1 MRFFRSASTVLLC
14 AALAPLAVADEGMW
28 MPQQV
33 PQLAERLKA
42 LGFEGDPAQFADLTG
57 FPMGAVVSLG
67 GCTASFVSD
76 EGLIVTNHHC
86 VTGALQYNS
95 TPERNLL
102 VDGFLA
108 KTRAEELPIGPGS
121 RVFVTTAVTD
131 VTAEIR
137 GKLPPKIADAAL
149 DRLLERRIKTRVAA
163 CEAGGGKRC
172 VVAPFF
178 GGKSYY
184 EIAQM
189 EIRDVRLVYAPA
201 EGIGNFGG
209 ETDNWRW
216 PRHTGDWSFYRAY
229 VAPDGSPATF
239 AATNVPYKPKHRLRV
254 SPKGASPGEVIF
266 VAGYPG
272 RTQRHMTFEEVR
284 EVVNWQLPRSIR
296 LAKEQIALL
305 EELAKQ
311 DKALAIKA
319 AGRLQGLNNGLTNQ
333 SGVLE
338 GMTRGGALAQKE
350 KLQQELQAWIAADP
364 ARTAKYGGALDTL
377 AKMQA
382 EAEKTR
388 ERNAWLGGLAMSST
402 YLSAANSLYR
412 LSLERG
418 KKDDLDRDEG
428 YQQRDW
434 VRLKEAQERMQRTI
448 DPRLDRVLFRWA
460 LLHVAELPADQ
471 RIAPIDAAAG
481 LTPGMAKADAEK
493 AIDGWLDKMYAGTK
507 MADKDFRLSLFEKP
521 AKEVAATQDT
531 FLSLAVA
538 MHPMLEAQREAGRAR
553 SGAYARV
560 RPVYMEALIEKAGG
574 LVAPD
579 ANSTLRVTYGVV
591 KGVDGKD
598 GIWLKPQTTLKG
610 IEQKHTGEGEFD
622 APDTQLKA
630 IQALRAGKA
639 TPYLDP
645 KLGDVPIDFL
655 STVDT
660 TGGNSGS
667 PTLNAKGELVG
678 LLFDGT
684 YDSVASNYLYEPV
697 GTRSIHVDSR
707 YLLWTMVEVDGASH
721 LVEEMNR

>member
-1 MRFFRSASTVLLC
+1 
-14 AALAPLAVADEGMW
+14 
-28 MPQQV
+28 MPQQM
-33 PQLAERLKA
+33 PQLALRLKA

-57 FPMGAVVSLG
+57 FPMGAIVSLG

-86 VTGALQYNS
+86 VTGALQYNA

-102 VDGFLA
+102 KDGYLA
-108 KTRAEELPIGPGS
+108 KTRADELPVGPGS
-121 RVFVTTAVTD
+121 RVWVTTGVTD

-137 GKLPPKIADAAL
+137 AKLPPKIVDAAL

-189 EIRDVRLVYAPA
+189 EIADVRLVYAPA

-229 VAPDGSPATF
+229 VGPDGKPATH
-239 AATNVPYKPKHRLRV
+239 AAANVPYKPKFRLKV
-254 SPKGASPGEVIF
+254 SPKGASPGEVVF

-284 EVVNWQLPRSIR
+284 EVVNWQLPRSIK

-319 AGRLQGLNNGLTNQ
+319 AGRLRGLNNGLTNQ

-338 GMTRGGALAQKE
+338 GLSRGGALAQKE
-350 KLQQELQAWIAADP
+350 KLQQELVAWIAADP
-364 ARTAKYGGALDTL
+364 ARSTKYGGALDTL

-388 ERNAWLGGLAMSST
+388 DRNAWLGGLAMSST
-402 YLSAANSLYR
+402 YLSAANTLYR

-418 KKDDLDRDEG
+418 KKQDLDRDEG

-434 VRLKEAQERMQRTI
+434 TRLKEAQERMQRTI
-448 DPRLDRVLFRWA
+448 DPRLDRATFRWA
-460 LLHVAELPADQ
+460 LQHIAELPADQ
-471 RIAPIDAAAG
+471 RIAPIDTAAG
-481 LTPGMAKADAEK
+481 LKPGMAKADAEK

-507 MADKDFRLSLFEKP
+507 MADKDFRLALFEKP
-521 AKEVAATQDT
+521 AKDVAATADT
-531 FLSLAVA
+531 FVALAVS

-598 GIWLKPQTTLKG
+598 GLWLKPQTTLKG

-622 APDTQLKA
+622 APDTHLKA

-707 YLLWTMVEVDGASH
+707 YLLWTMTEVDGAGH

>member
-1 MRFFRSASTVLLC
+1 MRFFRTASALLLC
-14 AALAPLAVADEGMW
+14 AALAPLATADEGMW

-42 LGFEGDPAQFADLTG
+42 LGFTGDPAQFADLTG

-86 VTGALQYNS
+86 VQGALQYNS
-95 TPERNLL
+95 TPERNLMI
-102 VDGFLA
+102 DGFLA
-108 KTRAEELPIGPGS
+108 KTREEELPVGPGS
-121 RVFVTTAVTD
+121 RVYVTTSVTD

-149 DRLLERRIKTRVAA
+149 DRLLERRVKARVAA
-163 CEAGGGKRC
+163 CEQGGGKRC
-172 VVAPFF
+172 VVAAFF
-178 GGKSYY
+178 GGRNYF

-201 EGIGNFGG
+201 AGIGNFGG
-209 ETDNWRW
+209 ETDNWRF

-229 VAPDGSPATF
+229 VAKDGSTATF
-239 AATNVPYKPKHRLRV
+239 SKENVPFKPKHRLRV
-254 SPKGASPGEVIF
+254 SPKGASPGEVVF

-272 RTQRHMTFEEVR
+272 RTQRHLTFEEVR
-284 EVVNWQLPRSIR
+284 EVVNWQLPRSIK
-296 LAKEQIALL
+296 LAEEQIALL
-305 EELAKQ
+305 EEISKG
-311 DKALAIKA
+311 DKALALKA
-319 AGRLQGLNNGLTNQ
+319 AGRLRGLNNGYTNQ
-333 SGVLE
+333 RGVLE
-338 GMTRGGALAQKE
+338 GLTRGGALALKE
-350 KLQQELQAWIAADP
+350 KAQQDLLAWIAADP

-382 EAEKTR
+382 ESEKTR
-388 ERNAWLGGLAMSST
+388 DRDAWLGGIFSSST
-402 YLSAANSLYR
+402 YLSAARTLHR
-412 LSLERG
+412 LSIERG
-418 KKDDLDRDEG
+418 KKDDLEREAG

-434 VRLKEAQERMQRTI
+434 GRLKEGQERMQRTL
-448 DPRLDRVLFRWA
+448 DPRLDRATFRWA
-460 LLHVAELPADQ
+460 LLHVAGLPAEQ

-493 AIDGWLDKMYAGTK
+493 AIDGWLDKLYAGTK
-507 MADKDFRLSLFEKP
+507 MGELEFRMGLFEKP
-521 AKEVAATQDT
+521 AKEVAASTDS
-531 FLSLAVA
+531 FVALAVA
-538 MHPMLEAQREAGRAR
+538 LHPMLEARQEAGRAR
-553 SGAYARV
+553 DGAYARV
-560 RPVYMEALIEKAGG
+560 RPVYMDALIEQAGG

-598 GIWLKPQTTLKG
+598 GLWLKPQTTLKG

-622 APDTQLKA
+622 APDVQLHA
-630 IQALRAGKA
+630 IQELRSGKT

-645 KLGDVPIDFL
+645 KLGDVPLNFL

-667 PTLNAKGELVG
+667 PTLNAKGEVVG

-684 YDSVASNYLYEPV
+684 YDSVSSNYLYEPV

-707 YLLWTMVEVDGASH
+707 YMLWTMTEVDGASH

>member
-1 MRFFRSASTVLLC
+1 MRVLRTASALLLS

-28 MPQQV
+28 MPQQM

-57 FPMGAVVSLG
+57 FPMGAIVSLG

-76 EGLIVTNHHC
+76 DGLIVTNHHC

-102 VDGFLA
+102 KDGYLA
-108 KTRAEELPIGPGS
+108 KARADELPVGPGS
-121 RVFVTTAVTD
+121 RVWVTTGVTD

-137 GKLPPKIADAAL
+137 AKLPPKIADAAL
-149 DRLLERRIKTRVAA
+149 DRLLERRVKTRVAA

-229 VAPDGSPATF
+229 VGPDGKPATH
-239 AATNVPYKPKHRLRV
+239 ATANVPYKPKFRLKV
-254 SPKGASPGEVIF
+254 SPKGASPGEVVF

-284 EVVNWQLPRSIR
+284 EVVNWQLPRSIK

-319 AGRLQGLNNGLTNQ
+319 AGRLRGLNNGLTNQ

-338 GMTRGGALAQKE
+338 GLSRGGALAQKE
-350 KLQQELQAWIAADP
+350 KLQQELVAWIAADP
-364 ARTAKYGGALDTL
+364 ARSTKYGGALDTL

-418 KKDDLDRDEG
+418 KKQDLDRDEG

-434 VRLKEAQERMQRTI
+434 TRLKEAQERMQRTI
-448 DPRLDRVLFRWA
+448 DPRLDRTTLRWA
-460 LLHVAELPADQ
+460 LLHIAELPADQ

-481 LTPGMAKADAEK
+481 LKSGMAKADAEK

-507 MADKDFRLSLFEKP
+507 MADKDFRLALFEKP
-521 AKEVAATQDT
+521 AKEVAATADT
-531 FLSLAVA
+531 FVALAVS
-538 MHPMLEAQREAGRAR
+538 MHPMLEAQREAGRTR

-598 GIWLKPQTTLKG
+598 GLWLKPQTTLKG
-610 IEQKHTGEGEFD
+610 IEQKHTGAGEFD

-707 YLLWTMVEVDGASH
+707 YLLWTMVEVDGAAH